1 MPTTVRKRVRLKSRK
16 VTKETTIQVPR
27 IMIIEIYALIEV

>member
-1 MPTTVRKRVRLKSRK
+1 MPTTVRKRVRLKSRR
-16 VTKETTIQVPR
+16 VTKETTIRVPR